1 MMEAETRGMQFKDE
15 IRGHKP
21 RNREAT
27 KGKETDTH
35 FRASRKITI
44 CGHLHFSPGKLISN
58 FSNIQNYK
66 KINFVVLNH

>member
-1 MMEAETRGMQFKDE
+1 MMEAQTRGMQFKDE
-15 IRGHKP
+15 LRGHKP
-21 RNREAT
+21 RNR
-27 KGKETDTH
+27 ETDTH

-44 CGHLHFSPGKLISN
+44 CGHLDFSPGKLISD